1 MKKDNKKALYE
12 SIMTAVA
19 KEVKKALNEGAGAGY
34 DVTFEGLNVKSVRLG
49 KPEMKGRDEIIKFTA
64 TLDKSVVEWKA
75 IGYYEGVTS
84 KGIYYNDDLV
94 DDFDD
99 QQKTV
104 EGGEVSGY
112 VYLED
117 VRNRRPTWES
127 APIKRTDIKAF
138 IIDWLTDFSV
148 TSMYGRGWIHQ
159 NLTDPIIL
167 TDIEVQDSYHVSYV
181 YIDTI
186 EIKAPE
192 ITKVVNWY
200 FENYL
205 DFDKIYGD
213 DEEE

>member
-34 DVTFEGLNVKSVRLG
+34 DVTFEGLNAKSVRLG
-49 KPEMKGRDEIIKFTA
+49 KPEMKGRDKIVKFTA
-64 TLDKSVVEWKA
+64 TLDKSIVEWKA

-94 DDFDD
+94 EDFDE

-104 EGGEVSGY
+104 EGGKVSGY

-117 VRNRRPTWES
+117 VENRRPTYMS
-127 APIKRTDIKAF
+127 DPITRNDIKTF
-138 IIDWLTDFSV
+138 ITEWLTDFSV

-159 NLTDPIIL
+159 NLTDPLIL

-186 EIKAPE
+186 EINAPE

-213 DEEE
+213 DDEE